1 MIVLPSKRNNHRVA
15 KGKKLKSE
23 TTLLEDDFIISSK
36 PRFWRVA
43 REIRNRLQRETQ
55 VIDDQISFSYEI

>member
-43 REIRNRLQRETQ
+43 REIRNRLQREKRK
-55 VIDDQISFSYEI
+55 